1 GPGGGPRGARRAG
14 RPGRAAARRRARAGG
29 GGARPASGG
38 GVARAPR
45 GVRAYCFPSGCG
57 SLGAAATEPRRHAPA
72 RVRHGRG
79 AEGLHCK
86 KGETGVG
93 GGGGSA
99 ARTRVGPA
107 VVSRATSRG
116 APPLRPSHR
125 KFGLFA
131 FSTKGTSRHVS
142 GPKFPCSGL

>member
-1 GPGGGPRGARRAG
+1 
-14 RPGRAAARRRARAGG
+14 GRAAARRRARAGS

-93 GGGGSA
+93 GGRWGRRRAGGA
-99 ARTRVGPA
+99 PT
-107 VVSRATSRG
+107 VVSRATTRRT
-116 APPLRPSHR
+116 PPLRLSHR

-142 GPKFPCSGL
+142 GPKLPCSGLQ